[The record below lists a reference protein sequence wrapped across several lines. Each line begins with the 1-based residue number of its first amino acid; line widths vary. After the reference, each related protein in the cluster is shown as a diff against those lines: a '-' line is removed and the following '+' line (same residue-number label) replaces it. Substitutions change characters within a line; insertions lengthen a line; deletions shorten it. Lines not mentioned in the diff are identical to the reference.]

1 MEGIAADINQVSIPY
16 ERERI
21 FRPTSSNGSDGGR
34 GYHVSI
40 PYERERIFRRKNW
53 NDYPER
59 AGVSIPYERERIF
72 RPDGRDEKWDVSVFG
87 FNSLRT
93 GTYL

>member
-1 MEGIAADINQVSIPY
+1 MGLVSIPY

-21 FRPTSSNGSDGGR
+21 FR
-34 GYHVSI
+34 HQKQAAF
-40 PYERERIFRRKNW
+40 EM
-53 NDYPER
+53 
-59 AGVSIPYERERIF
+59 
-72 RPDGRDEKWDVSVFG
+72 DVSS